1 MESQK
6 YTLTITCYSDT
17 LVAELNDGD
26 GVPILKTT
34 YAIVDEVDTKKLVE
48 EIRLELEKLLQDL
61 SINYSFSDPDAISGI
76 WGD

>member
-1 MESQK
+1 MNESK
-6 YTLTITCYSDT
+6 CTITITCYKT
-17 LVAELNDGD
+17 KLVAQLTLGESITK
-26 GVPILKTT
+26 VT
-34 YAIVDEVDTKKLVE
+34 YSIGDEVDTKKLVE